1 MQEVVKVYVAALREV
16 SPHGPYRLLGTS
28 LGGTIAHAMA
38 AELER
43 QGCLVDKLILVD
55 TATISSST
63 LSADPDE
70 RARQIVSAIAQ
81 DAGIEQAAF
90 ASEEGLLLQIRDHMA
105 SVNMIPDEMP
115 LDWFKRMLDHSVQA
129 SSLTAHH
136 VLPVVQAPILLVK
149 ATLEV
154 PPENPAVFDWSPYTT
169 NQAQTVDIPASH
181 SDILWRQETLVSL
194 ATAINRYLSNP

>member
-1 MQEVVKVYVAALREV
+1 
-16 SPHGPYRLLGTS
+16 
-28 LGGTIAHAMA
+28 
-38 AELER
+38 
-43 QGCLVDKLILVD
+43 
-55 TATISSST
+55 
-63 LSADPDE
+63 
-70 RARQIVSAIAQ
+70 
-81 DAGIEQAAF
+81 
-90 ASEEGLLLQIRDHMA
+90 MA